1 MQFSITYFDHFINQ
15 LSKKYWFGELT
26 KSQARDH
33 LNEMNRYRCGRHYMV
48 TGSENVE
55 AVKVLLGIKDK
66 KKASPTKTHK
76 GKKRIPKKKDLPDS
90 LC

>member
-1 MQFSITYFDHFINQ
+1 MKVLFFHPWSN
-15 LSKKYWFGELT
+15 KYWSGDLT
-26 KSQARDH
+26 GSQARVH
-33 LNEMNRYRCGRHYMV
+33 LNEMNQYRCGRHYMV

-66 KKASPTKTHK
+66 NKASPTKTHK